1 MTVDHVFLE
10 DIVQKEL
17 GFSSMDAFVKEQTY
31 HIFQQRF
38 DETQS
43 IIVRYEVKY
52 GMNLTEFQ
60 ERVVNPDDELLRPF
74 GIIEKEDDLM
84 DWEFQDH
91 ALPYYQ
97 QRLQQL
103 AA

>member
-1 MTVDHVFLE
+1 MTVEHSFLE

-17 GFSSMDAFVKEQTY
+17 GFSSMDAFVREQTY

-38 DETQS
+38 NETQA
-43 IIVRYEVKY
+43 IIARYEEKY

-60 ERVVNPDDELLRPF
+60 KRVINPGDELLRPF

-84 DWEFQDH
+84 DWEFQH
-91 ALPYYQ
+91 HGLPYYQ

>member
-1 MTVDHVFLE
+1 MTAEHAFLE
-10 DIVQKEL
+10 DIVQKEF
-17 GFSSMDAFVKEQTY
+17 GFSSMDAFVKQQTY
-31 HIFQQRF
+31 CIFQQRF
-38 DETQS
+38 DETQA
-43 IIVRYEVKY
+43 IIARYETKY
-52 GMNLTEFQ
+52 GMNLTGFQ
-60 ERVVNPDDELLRPF
+60 ERVVNADDELLRPF

-103 AA
+103 SA